1 MIKVG
6 FVEKKKNEDDIVHK
20 DQFKFK
26 YGAPDKQQNRVL
38 HADFV
43 DYDRNDDQLVNHLE
57 KNKIYRESIHVSDIK
72 FDHDHIIL
80 PDRLAFENK
89 SLVLYNYI

>member
-1 MIKVG
+1 MYKCN
-6 FVEKKKNEDDIVHK
+6 FCDKT
-20 DQFKFK
+20 FTRK
-26 YGAPDKQQNRVL
+26 YSL
-38 HADFV
+38 I
-43 DYDRNDDQLVNHLE
+43 YHLE